1 MKRWKKALSGLLMA
15 ALMVTGIS
23 FPENV
28 FAVSAGMDGLPSVVN
43 SGIGKMVDKSSTIDG
58 TYNFTPVIGAN
69 TKIRFGCSDG
79 SGSWDNKFCLNA
91 EQHAHAC
98 SQWWPLSNINDGGNT
113 RSFIPY
119 ERLKGKMYAEYTN
132 VGNANGL
139 PVTMRIW
146 FLDWQNTDISGYPGY
161 EDVDNVVVSV
171 DNTKG
176 GATPVIDIKGLK
188 WIKVRFSYYDENGN
202 PLKVKGH
209 FTLSDLDY
217 SQGFYIDGKVDG
229 IYVTKEADDRLIY
242 DARTDAIW
250 SAKKGSNADDGTS
263 PDNPEGWVT
272 YTYEGDSQTMV
283 FYNGGTIQ
291 NVDGPGKGLTT
302 VQSYP
307 KDFTFTGGDAIF
319 NGWKGSS
326 RTEATDWHVW
336 NTSEFGYTSEMVM
349 HQTKNVDL
357 VIKKADETTG
367 EALKGAEFTVYK
379 MQGGQWVTYTKAEW
393 KDEYKAY
400 RALNLHAEDSEGG
413 KFKVVETKNPTGYT
427 GTWEH
432 EFTAEK
438 EGVVTLTLDATNARK
453 TGQITI
459 TKTGEN
465 NKKLSGAVFE
475 IKAAKDIKTAGG
487 TTLVAADTVVDTVT
501 TDGNGS
507 AASKQLELGQYIVKE
522 ITAPDGYVLDTTEH
536 AVTLDDSH
544 TSVNVAVQNQK
555 NAIVLQ
561 KVSKN
566 DGTVME
572 GVTFHIWN
580 DDKSYDK
587 TQKTDNNG
595 RITIDGVKDGTWHY
609 QETATKDGYVLDNAV
624 KDFTV
629 SSGKVNGQSNLTITV
644 ENDYTKLDLAKVD
657 SGTGENISGAKLS
670 LLDSNGRLVESWT
683 SGSTP
688 HRIEKLKPGQY
699 TLREDQAPDHYKLAD
714 PITFTLESKAD
725 TQTIT
730 MKDMR
735 YADLTIVKKIKAS
748 DITWAHGNPT
758 FIFTVKGKDI
768 NGKDRTFQNYVE
780 FTENYVNSHTDGQG
794 YVELSVT
801 WNKIP
806 VGEDYT
812 VTEQDVLRYH
822 LVNVTGTENVTI
834 SKLQEPTKGV
844 APDKIFSVH
853 ANLKAKPTGTSI
865 TFENQ
870 KDDWGTT
877 THDTSVKN
885 IIPLKSPAKPDLYP
899 CQCLTRVFH

>member
-28 FAVSAGMDGLPSVVN
+28 FAVSAGMDGLPSVVD
-43 SGIGKMVDKSSTIDG
+43 SGIGKKVDTNSTIDG

-69 TKIRFGCSDG
+69 TKVSFGSTDG
-79 SGSWDNKFCLNA
+79 TKWKWDNQFCVNGEKYA
-91 EQHAHAC
+91 QVC
-98 SQWWPLSNINDGGNT
+98 SKWWPLSDIGDNGNT

-146 FLDWQNTDISGYPGY
+146 FLDWQNTNISGYPGY

-393 KDEYKAY
+393 KDEYKSY

-487 TTLVAADTVVDTVT
+487 TTLVAANTVVDTVT

-587 TQKTDNNG
+587 TQKTDSNG

-629 SSGKVNGQSNLTITV
+629 SDGKVNGQSNLTITV

-699 TLREDQAPDHYKLAD
+699 TLREDQAPDYYKLAD

-822 LVNVTGTENVTI
+822 LVNVTGTENVKI
-834 SKLQEPTKGV
+834 SKLQEPAKGV

-885 IIPLKSPAKPDLYP
+885 IIPLK
-899 CQCLTRVFH
+899 

>member
-28 FAVSAGMDGLPSVVN
+28 FAVSVGMDGLPSVVN
-43 SGIGKMVDKSSTIDG
+43 SGIGKMVDKNSTIDG

-69 TKIRFGCSDG
+69 TKVSFGSTDG
-79 SGSWDNKFCLNA
+79 TKWDNKFCVNGEKYA
-91 EQHAHAC
+91 QVC
-98 SQWWPLSNINDGGNT
+98 SKWWSLSNISDNGGNT
-113 RSFIPY
+113 HSFIPY

-379 MQGGQWVTYTKAEW
+379 MQGGQWVTYTKAVW
-393 KDEYKAY
+393 DDSRDLYK
-400 RALNLHAEDSEGG
+400 ALNLKETDSEGG
-413 KFKVVETKNPTGYT
+413 KFKVVETKNPAGYT

-487 TTLVAADTVVDTVT
+487 TTLVAANTVVDTVT

-522 ITAPDGYVLDTTEH
+522 KTAPDGYVLDTTEH

-587 TQKTDNNG
+587 TQKTDSNG

-629 SSGKVNGQSNLTITV
+629 SDGKVNGQSNLTITV

-822 LVNVTGTENVTI
+822 LVNVTGTENVKI
-834 SKLQEPTKGV
+834 SKLQEPAKGV

-885 IIPLKSPAKPDLYP
+885 IIPLK
-899 CQCLTRVFH
+899 

>member
-15 ALMVTGIS
+15 ALMATGIS

-28 FAVSAGMDGLPSVVN
+28 FAASDGMEGLPSVYN
-43 SGIGKMVDKSSTIDG
+43 SGIGKIVNKDSVIDG
-58 TYNFTPVIGAN
+58 SYNFTPVIGSE
-69 TKIRFGCSDG
+69 TKITFGCSDR
-79 SGSWDNKFCLNA
+79 SGSWDNYFCQNA
-91 EQHAHAC
+91 ERYAKAC
-98 SQWWPLSNINDGGNT
+98 SSWWKLADTSRWSNI
-113 RSFIPY
+113 RSFVPY
-119 ERLKGKMYAEYTN
+119 ENLKGKMYAEYTN

-146 FLDWQNTDISGYPGY
+146 FLDWQNTNISGYPGY

-393 KDEYKAY
+393 KDEYKTY
-400 RALNLHAEDSEGG
+400 QALNLHAEDSEGG
-413 KFKVVETKNPTGYT
+413 KYKVVETKNPTGYT

-487 TTLVAADTVVDTVT
+487 TTLVAANTVVDTVT

-522 ITAPDGYVLDTTEH
+522 KTAPDGYVLDTTEH

-544 TSVNVAVQNQK
+544 TSVNVAIQNQK

-572 GVTFHIWN
+572 GVTFHVWN

-587 TQKTDNNG
+587 TQKTDSNG

-629 SSGKVNGQSNLTITV
+629 SDGKVNGQSNLTITV

-699 TLREDQAPDHYKLAD
+699 TLREDQAPDYYKLAD

-822 LVNVTGTENVTI
+822 LVNVTGTENVKI
-834 SKLQEPTKGV
+834 SKLQEPAKGV

-885 IIPLKSPAKPDLYP
+885 IIPLK
-899 CQCLTRVFH
+899 

>member
-28 FAVSAGMDGLPSVVN
+28 FAVSEGMDGLPSVVD
-43 SGIGKMVDKSSTIDG
+43 SGIGKKVDTNSTIDG

-69 TKIRFGCSDG
+69 TKVSFGSTDG
-79 SGSWDNKFCLNA
+79 TKWDNKFCVNGEKYA
-91 EQHAHAC
+91 QVC
-98 SQWWPLSNINDGGNT
+98 SKWWPLSNISDNGGNT
-113 RSFIPY
+113 HSFIPY

-146 FLDWQNTDISGYPGY
+146 FLDWQNTNISGYPGY

-379 MQGGQWVTYTKAEW
+379 MQGGQWVTYTKAVW
-393 KDEYKAY
+393 DDSRDLYK
-400 RALNLHAEDSEGG
+400 ALNLKETDSEGG
-413 KFKVVETKNPTGYT
+413 KFKVVETKNPAGYT

-487 TTLVAADTVVDTVT
+487 TTLIAADTVVDTVT

-522 ITAPDGYVLDTTEH
+522 KTAPDGYVLDTTEH

-587 TQKTDNNG
+587 TQKTDSNG

-629 SSGKVNGQSNLTITV
+629 SDGKVNGQSNLTITV

-822 LVNVTGTENVTI
+822 LVNVTGTENVKI
-834 SKLQEPTKGV
+834 SKLQEPAKGV

-885 IIPLKSPAKPDLYP
+885 IIPLK
-899 CQCLTRVFH
+899 

>member
-1 MKRWKKALSGLLMA
+1 
-15 ALMVTGIS
+15 
-23 FPENV
+23 
-28 FAVSAGMDGLPSVVN
+28 
-43 SGIGKMVDKSSTIDG
+43 
-58 TYNFTPVIGAN
+58 
-69 TKIRFGCSDG
+69 
-79 SGSWDNKFCLNA
+79 
-91 EQHAHAC
+91 
-98 SQWWPLSNINDGGNT
+98 
-113 RSFIPY
+113 
-119 ERLKGKMYAEYTN
+119 MYAEYTN

-349 HQTKNVDL
+349 GQTRNVDL
-357 VIKKADETTG
+357 VIKKKDATTA

-379 MQGGQWVTYTKAEW
+379 MQGGQWVTYTKATW
-393 KDEYKAY
+393 NDQHKEYM
-400 RALNLHAEDSEGG
+400 ALNLKETDTENRS
-413 KFKVVETKNPTGYT
+413 FKVVETKNPAGYT
-427 GTWEH
+427 GTWEQ

-438 EGVVTLTLDATNARK
+438 EGVVTLTLDVTNARK

-487 TTLVAADTVVDTVT
+487 TTLVAANTVVDTVT

-522 ITAPDGYVLDTTEH
+522 IRPGYYRTC
-536 AVTLDDSH
+536 
-544 TSVNVAVQNQK
+544 
-555 NAIVLQ
+555 
-561 KVSKN
+561 
-566 DGTVME
+566 
-572 GVTFHIWN
+572 
-580 DDKSYDK
+580 SY
-587 TQKTDNNG
+587 
-595 RITIDGVKDGTWHY
+595 
-609 QETATKDGYVLDNAV
+609 
-624 KDFTV
+624 
-629 SSGKVNGQSNLTITV
+629 
-644 ENDYTKLDLAKVD
+644 
-657 SGTGENISGAKLS
+657 
-670 LLDSNGRLVESWT
+670 
-683 SGSTP
+683 
-688 HRIEKLKPGQY
+688 PG
-699 TLREDQAPDHYKLAD
+699 
-714 PITFTLESKAD
+714 
-725 TQTIT
+725 
-730 MKDMR
+730 
-735 YADLTIVKKIKAS
+735 
-748 DITWAHGNPT
+748 
-758 FIFTVKGKDI
+758 
-768 NGKDRTFQNYVE
+768 
-780 FTENYVNSHTDGQG
+780 
-794 YVELSVT
+794 
-801 WNKIP
+801 
-806 VGEDYT
+806 
-812 VTEQDVLRYH
+812 
-822 LVNVTGTENVTI
+822 
-834 SKLQEPTKGV
+834 
-844 APDKIFSVH
+844 
-853 ANLKAKPTGTSI
+853 
-865 TFENQ
+865 
-870 KDDWGTT
+870 
-877 THDTSVKN
+877 
-885 IIPLKSPAKPDLYP
+885 
-899 CQCLTRVFH
+899 

>member
-28 FAVSAGMDGLPSVVN
+28 FAVSEGMDGLPSVVD
-43 SGIGKMVDKSSTIDG
+43 SGIGKKVDTNSTIDG

-69 TKIRFGCSDG
+69 TKVSFGSTDG
-79 SGSWDNKFCLNA
+79 TKWDNKFCVNGEKYA
-91 EQHAHAC
+91 QVC
-98 SQWWPLSNINDGGNT
+98 SKWWPLSNISDNGGNT
-113 RSFIPY
+113 HSFIPY

-146 FLDWQNTDISGYPGY
+146 FLDWQNTNISGYPGY

-379 MQGGQWVTYTKAEW
+379 MQGGQWVTYTKAAW
-393 KDEYKAY
+393 DDSMKNYKA
-400 RALNLHAEDSEGG
+400 LGLHAEDSEGG
-413 KFKVVETKNPTGYT
+413 KFKVVETKNPAGYT

-432 EFTAEK
+432 EFVAK
-438 EGVVTLTLDATNARK
+438 DEGVVTLTLDATNARK

-487 TTLVAADTVVDTVT
+487 TTLVAANTVVDTVT

-522 ITAPDGYVLDTTEH
+522 KTAPDGYVLDTTEH

-587 TQKTDNNG
+587 TQKTDSNG

-629 SSGKVNGQSNLTITV
+629 SDGKVNGQSNLTITV

-699 TLREDQAPDHYKLAD
+699 TLREDQAPDYYKLAD

-885 IIPLKSPAKPDLYP
+885 IIPLK
-899 CQCLTRVFH
+899 

>member
-15 ALMVTGIS
+15 ALMATGIS

-28 FAVSAGMDGLPSVVN
+28 FAASDGMEGLPSVYN
-43 SGIGKMVDKSSTIDG
+43 SGIGKIVNKDSVIDG
-58 TYNFTPVIGAN
+58 SYNFTPVIGSE
-69 TKIRFGCSDG
+69 TKITFGCSDR
-79 SGSWDNKFCLNA
+79 SGSWDNYFCQNA
-91 EQHAHAC
+91 ERYAKAC
-98 SQWWPLSNINDGGNT
+98 SSWWKLADTSRWSNI
-113 RSFIPY
+113 RSFVPY
-119 ERLKGKMYAEYTN
+119 ENLKGKMYAEYTN

-146 FLDWQNTDISGYPGY
+146 FLDWQNTNISGYPGY

-283 FYNGGTIQ
+283 FYNGRTIQ

-326 RTEATDWHVW
+326 RTAATDWHVW

-487 TTLVAADTVVDTVT
+487 TTLVAANTVVDTVT

-522 ITAPDGYVLDTTEH
+522 KTAPDGYVLDTTEH

-544 TSVNVAVQNQK
+544 TSVNVAIQNQK

-572 GVTFHIWN
+572 GVTYHIWN

-587 TQKTDNNG
+587 TQKTDSNG

-629 SSGKVNGQSNLTITV
+629 SDGKVNGQSNLTITV

-699 TLREDQAPDHYKLAD
+699 TLREDQAPDYYKLAD

-735 YADLTIVKKIKAS
+735 YADLTVVKKIKAS

-822 LVNVTGTENVTI
+822 LVNVTGTENVKI
-834 SKLQEPTKGV
+834 SKLQEPAKGV

-885 IIPLKSPAKPDLYP
+885 IIPLK
-899 CQCLTRVFH
+899 

>member
-15 ALMVTGIS
+15 ALMATGIS

-28 FAVSAGMDGLPSVVN
+28 FAASDGMEGLPSVYN
-43 SGIGKMVDKSSTIDG
+43 SGIGKIVNKDSVIDG
-58 TYNFTPVIGAN
+58 SYNFTPVIGSE
-69 TKIRFGCSDG
+69 TKITFGCSDR
-79 SGSWDNKFCLNA
+79 SGSWDNYFCQNA
-91 EQHAHAC
+91 ERYAKAC
-98 SQWWPLSNINDGGNT
+98 SSWWKLADTSRWSNIC
-113 RSFIPY
+113 SFVPY
-119 ERLKGKMYAEYTN
+119 ENLKGKMYAEYTN

-146 FLDWQNTDISGYPGY
+146 FLDWQNTNISGYPGY

-283 FYNGGTIQ
+283 FYNGRTIQ

-487 TTLVAADTVVDTVT
+487 TTLVAANTVVDTVT

-522 ITAPDGYVLDTTEH
+522 KTAPDGYVLDTTEH

-587 TQKTDNNG
+587 TQKTDSNG

-629 SSGKVNGQSNLTITV
+629 SDGKVNGQSNLTITV

-822 LVNVTGTENVTI
+822 LVNVTGTENVKI
-834 SKLQEPTKGV
+834 SKLQEPAKGV

-885 IIPLKSPAKPDLYP
+885 IIPLK
-899 CQCLTRVFH
+899 

>member
-15 ALMVTGIS
+15 ALMATGIS

-28 FAVSAGMDGLPSVVN
+28 FAASDGMEGLPSVYN
-43 SGIGKMVDKSSTIDG
+43 SGIGKIVNKDSVIDG
-58 TYNFTPVIGAN
+58 SYNFTPVIGSE
-69 TKIRFGCSDG
+69 TKITFGCSDR
-79 SGSWDNKFCLNA
+79 SGSWDNYFCQNA
-91 EQHAHAC
+91 ERYAKAC
-98 SQWWPLSNINDGGNT
+98 SSWWKLADTSRWSNI
-113 RSFIPY
+113 RSFVPY
-119 ERLKGKMYAEYTN
+119 ENLKGKMYAEYTN

-146 FLDWQNTDISGYPGY
+146 FLDWQNTNISGYPGY

-379 MQGGQWVTYTKAEW
+379 MQGGQWVTYTKAVW
-393 KDEYKAY
+393 DDSCDLYK
-400 RALNLHAEDSEGG
+400 ALNLKETDSEGG
-413 KFKVVETKNPTGYT
+413 KFKVVETKNPAGYT

-487 TTLVAADTVVDTVT
+487 TTLVAANTVVDTVT

-522 ITAPDGYVLDTTEH
+522 KTAPDGYVLDTTEH

-587 TQKTDNNG
+587 TQKTDSNG

-629 SSGKVNGQSNLTITV
+629 SDGKVNGQSNLTITV

-822 LVNVTGTENVTI
+822 LVNVTGTENVKI
-834 SKLQEPTKGV
+834 SKLQEPAKGV

-885 IIPLKSPAKPDLYP
+885 IIPLK
-899 CQCLTRVFH
+899 

>member
-28 FAVSAGMDGLPSVVN
+28 FAVSEGMDGLPSVVD
-43 SGIGKMVDKSSTIDG
+43 SGIGKKVDTNSTIDG

-69 TKIRFGCSDG
+69 TKVSFGSTDG
-79 SGSWDNKFCLNA
+79 TKWDNKFCVNGEKYA
-91 EQHAHAC
+91 QVC
-98 SQWWPLSNINDGGNT
+98 SKWWPLSNISDNGGNT
-113 RSFIPY
+113 HSFIPY

-146 FLDWQNTDISGYPGY
+146 FLDWQNTNISGYPGY

-188 WIKVRFSYYDENGN
+188 WIKVRFSYYDKNGN

-379 MQGGQWVTYTKAEW
+379 MQGGQWVTYTKAVW
-393 KDEYKAY
+393 DDSRDLYK
-400 RALNLHAEDSEGG
+400 ALNLKETDSEGG
-413 KFKVVETKNPTGYT
+413 KFKVVETKNPAGYT

-487 TTLVAADTVVDTVT
+487 TTLVAANTVVDTVT

-522 ITAPDGYVLDTTEH
+522 KTAPDGYVLDTTEH

-587 TQKTDNNG
+587 TQKTDSNG

-629 SSGKVNGQSNLTITV
+629 SDGKVNGQSNLTITV

-822 LVNVTGTENVTI
+822 LVNVTGTENVKI
-834 SKLQEPTKGV
+834 SKLQEPAKGV

-885 IIPLKSPAKPDLYP
+885 IIPLK
-899 CQCLTRVFH
+899 

>member
-15 ALMVTGIS
+15 ALMATGIS

-28 FAVSAGMDGLPSVVN
+28 FAASDGMEGLPSVYN
-43 SGIGKMVDKSSTIDG
+43 SGIGKIVNKDSVIDG
-58 TYNFTPVIGAN
+58 SYNFTPVIGSE
-69 TKIRFGCSDG
+69 TKITFGCSDR
-79 SGSWDNKFCLNA
+79 SGSWDNYFCQNA
-91 EQHAHAC
+91 ERYAKAC
-98 SQWWPLSNINDGGNT
+98 SSWWKLADTSRWSNI
-113 RSFIPY
+113 RSFVPY
-119 ERLKGKMYAEYTN
+119 ENLKGKMYAEYTN

-146 FLDWQNTDISGYPGY
+146 FLDWQNTNISGYPGY

-229 IYVTKEADDRLIY
+229 IYITKEADDRLIY

-487 TTLVAADTVVDTVT
+487 TTLVAANTVVDTVT

-522 ITAPDGYVLDTTEH
+522 KTAPDGYVLDTTEH

-587 TQKTDNNG
+587 TQKTDSNG

-629 SSGKVNGQSNLTITV
+629 SDGKVNGQSNLTITV

-699 TLREDQAPDHYKLAD
+699 TLREDQAPDYYKLAD

-822 LVNVTGTENVTI
+822 LVNVTGTENVKI
-834 SKLQEPTKGV
+834 SKLQEPAKGV

-885 IIPLKSPAKPDLYP
+885 IIPLK
-899 CQCLTRVFH
+899 

>member
-15 ALMVTGIS
+15 ALMATGIS

-28 FAVSAGMDGLPSVVN
+28 FAASDGMEGLPSVYN
-43 SGIGKMVDKSSTIDG
+43 SGIGKIVNKDSVIDG
-58 TYNFTPVIGAN
+58 SYNFTPVIGSE
-69 TKIRFGCSDG
+69 TKITFGCSDR
-79 SGSWDNKFCLNA
+79 SGSWDNYFCQNA
-91 EQHAHAC
+91 ERYAKAC
-98 SQWWPLSNINDGGNT
+98 SSWWKLADTSRWSNI
-113 RSFIPY
+113 RSFVPY
-119 ERLKGKMYAEYTN
+119 ENLKGKMYAEYTN

-487 TTLVAADTVVDTVT
+487 TTLVAANTVVDTVT

-555 NAIVLQ
+555 NALVLQ

-572 GVTFHIWN
+572 GVTFHVWN

-587 TQKTDNNG
+587 TQKTDSNG

-629 SSGKVNGQSNLTITV
+629 SDGKVNGQSNLTITV

-822 LVNVTGTENVTI
+822 LVNVTGTENVKI
-834 SKLQEPTKGV
+834 SKLQEPAKGV

-885 IIPLKSPAKPDLYP
+885 IIPLK
-899 CQCLTRVFH
+899 

>member
-15 ALMVTGIS
+15 ALMATGIS

-28 FAVSAGMDGLPSVVN
+28 FAASDGMEGLPSVYN
-43 SGIGKMVDKSSTIDG
+43 SGIGKIVNKDSVIDG
-58 TYNFTPVIGAN
+58 SYNFTPVIGSE
-69 TKIRFGCSDG
+69 TKITFGCSDR
-79 SGSWDNKFCLNA
+79 SGSWDNYFCQNA
-91 EQHAHAC
+91 ERYAKAC
-98 SQWWPLSNINDGGNT
+98 SSWWKLADTSRWSNI
-113 RSFIPY
+113 RSFVPY
-119 ERLKGKMYAEYTN
+119 ENLKGKMYAEYTN

-146 FLDWQNTDISGYPGY
+146 FLDWQNTNISGYPGY

-283 FYNGGTIQ
+283 FYNGRTIQ

-379 MQGGQWVTYTKAEW
+379 MQGGQWVTYTKAVW
-393 KDEYKAY
+393 DDSRDLYK
-400 RALNLHAEDSEGG
+400 ALNLKETDSEGG
-413 KFKVVETKNPTGYT
+413 KFKVVETKNPAGYT

-487 TTLVAADTVVDTVT
+487 TTLVAANTVVDTVT

-522 ITAPDGYVLDTTEH
+522 KTAPDGYVLDTTEH

-544 TSVNVAVQNQK
+544 TSVNVAIQNQK

-587 TQKTDNNG
+587 TQKTDSNG

-629 SSGKVNGQSNLTITV
+629 SDGKVNGQSNLTITV

-699 TLREDQAPDHYKLAD
+699 TLREDQAPDYYKLAD

-885 IIPLKSPAKPDLYP
+885 IIPLK
-899 CQCLTRVFH
+899 

>member
-28 FAVSAGMDGLPSVVN
+28 FAVSVGMDGLPSVVN
-43 SGIGKMVDKSSTIDG
+43 SGIGKMVDKNSTIDG

-79 SGSWDNKFCLNA
+79 SGSWDNKFCLKA
-91 EQHAHAC
+91 EQYAHAC
-98 SQWWPLSNINDGGNT
+98 SQWWSLSNINDDGNT

-146 FLDWQNTDISGYPGY
+146 FLDWQNTNISGYPGY

-379 MQGGQWVTYTKAEW
+379 MQGGQWVTYTKAVW
-393 KDEYKAY
+393 DDSRDLYK
-400 RALNLHAEDSEGG
+400 ALNLKETDSEGG
-413 KFKVVETKNPTGYT
+413 KFKVVETKNPAGYT

-487 TTLVAADTVVDTVT
+487 TTLVAANTVVDTVT

-522 ITAPDGYVLDTTEH
+522 KTAPDGYVLDTTEH

-587 TQKTDNNG
+587 TQKTDSNG

-629 SSGKVNGQSNLTITV
+629 SDGKVNGQSNLTITV

-822 LVNVTGTENVTI
+822 LVNVTGTENVKI
-834 SKLQEPTKGV
+834 SKLQEPAKGV

-885 IIPLKSPAKPDLYP
+885 IIPLK
-899 CQCLTRVFH
+899 

>member
-15 ALMVTGIS
+15 ALMATGIS

-28 FAVSAGMDGLPSVVN
+28 FAASDGMEGLPSVYN
-43 SGIGKMVDKSSTIDG
+43 SGIGKIVNKDSVIDG
-58 TYNFTPVIGAN
+58 SYNFTPVIGSE
-69 TKIRFGCSDG
+69 TKITFGCSDR
-79 SGSWDNKFCLNA
+79 SGSWDNYFCQNA
-91 EQHAHAC
+91 ERYAKAC
-98 SQWWPLSNINDGGNT
+98 SSWWKLADTSRWSNI
-113 RSFIPY
+113 RSFVPY
-119 ERLKGKMYAEYTN
+119 ENLKGKMYAEYTN

-146 FLDWQNTDISGYPGY
+146 FLDWQNTNISGYPGY

-283 FYNGGTIQ
+283 FYNGRTIQ

-487 TTLVAADTVVDTVT
+487 TTLVAANTVVDTVT

-522 ITAPDGYVLDTTEH
+522 KTAPDGYVLDTTEH

-587 TQKTDNNG
+587 TQKTDSNG

-629 SSGKVNGQSNLTITV
+629 SDGKVNGQSNLTITV

-688 HRIEKLKPGQY
+688 HRIEKLKPGRY
-699 TLREDQAPDHYKLAD
+699 TLREDQAPDYYKLAD

-834 SKLQEPTKGV
+834 SKLQEPAKGV

-885 IIPLKSPAKPDLYP
+885 IIPLK
-899 CQCLTRVFH
+899 

>member
-79 SGSWDNKFCLNA
+79 SGSWDNKFCFNGEKYA
-91 EQHAHAC
+91 QVC
-98 SQWWPLSNINDGGNT
+98 SKWWPLSDIGDNGNT

-487 TTLVAADTVVDTVT
+487 TTLVAANTVVDTVT

-522 ITAPDGYVLDTTEH
+522 KTAPDGYVLDTTEH
-536 AVTLDDSH
+536 AVTLDNSH

-587 TQKTDNNG
+587 TQKTDSNG

-629 SSGKVNGQSNLTITV
+629 SDGKVNGQSNLTITV

-885 IIPLKSPAKPDLYP
+885 IIPLK
-899 CQCLTRVFH
+899 

>member
-28 FAVSAGMDGLPSVVN
+28 FAVSAGMDGLPSVVD
-43 SGIGKMVDKSSTIDG
+43 SGIGKKVDTNSTIDG

-69 TKIRFGCSDG
+69 TKVSFGSTDG
-79 SGSWDNKFCLNA
+79 TKWDNQDNQFCVNGEKYA
-91 EQHAHAC
+91 QVC
-98 SQWWPLSNINDGGNT
+98 SKWWPLSDIGDNGNT

-146 FLDWQNTDISGYPGY
+146 FLDWQNTNISGYPGY

-487 TTLVAADTVVDTVT
+487 TTLVAANTVVDTVT

-522 ITAPDGYVLDTTEH
+522 KTAPDGYVLDTTEH

-587 TQKTDNNG
+587 TQKTDSNG

-629 SSGKVNGQSNLTITV
+629 SDGKVNGQSNLTITV

-699 TLREDQAPDHYKLAD
+699 TLREDQAPDYYKLAD

-822 LVNVTGTENVTI
+822 LVNVTGTENVKI
-834 SKLQEPTKGV
+834 SKLQEPAKGV

-885 IIPLKSPAKPDLYP
+885 IIPLK
-899 CQCLTRVFH
+899 

>member
-28 FAVSAGMDGLPSVVN
+28 FAVSEGMDGLPSVVD
-43 SGIGKMVDKSSTIDG
+43 SGIGKKVDTNSTIDG

-69 TKIRFGCSDG
+69 TKVSFGSTDG
-79 SGSWDNKFCLNA
+79 TKWDNKFCVNGEKYA
-91 EQHAHAC
+91 QVC
-98 SQWWPLSNINDGGNT
+98 SKWWPLSNISDNGGNT
-113 RSFIPY
+113 HSFIPY

-139 PVTMRIW
+139 LVTMRIW
-146 FLDWQNTDISGYPGY
+146 FLDWQNTNISGYPGY

-379 MQGGQWVTYTKAEW
+379 MQGGQWVTYTKAAW
-393 KDEYKAY
+393 DDSMKNYKA
-400 RALNLHAEDSEGG
+400 LGLPAEDSEGG
-413 KFKVVETKNPTGYT
+413 KFKVVETKNPAGYT

-432 EFTAEK
+432 EFVAK
-438 EGVVTLTLDATNARK
+438 DEGVVTLTLDATNARK

-487 TTLVAADTVVDTVT
+487 TTLVAANTVVDTVT

-522 ITAPDGYVLDTTEH
+522 KTAPDGYVLDTTEH

-587 TQKTDNNG
+587 TQKTDSNG

-629 SSGKVNGQSNLTITV
+629 SDGKVNGQSNLTITV

-699 TLREDQAPDHYKLAD
+699 TLREDQAPDYYKLAD

-822 LVNVTGTENVTI
+822 LVNVTGTENVKI
-834 SKLQEPTKGV
+834 SKLQEPAKGV

-885 IIPLKSPAKPDLYP
+885 IIPLK
-899 CQCLTRVFH
+899 

>member
-1 MKRWKKALSGLLMA
+1 M
-15 ALMVTGIS
+15 
-23 FPENV
+23 
-28 FAVSAGMDGLPSVVN
+28 
-43 SGIGKMVDKSSTIDG
+43 
-58 TYNFTPVIGAN
+58 
-69 TKIRFGCSDG
+69 
-79 SGSWDNKFCLNA
+79 
-91 EQHAHAC
+91 
-98 SQWWPLSNINDGGNT
+98 
-113 RSFIPY
+113 
-119 ERLKGKMYAEYTN
+119 
-132 VGNANGL
+132 
-139 PVTMRIW
+139 
-146 FLDWQNTDISGYPGY
+146 DWQNTNISGYPGY

-413 KFKVVETKNPTGYT
+413 KFKVVETKNPAGYT

-487 TTLVAADTVVDTVT
+487 TTLVAANTVVDTVT

-522 ITAPDGYVLDTTEH
+522 KTAPDGYVLDTTEH

-587 TQKTDNNG
+587 TQKTDSNG

-629 SSGKVNGQSNLTITV
+629 SDGKVNGQSNLTITV

-822 LVNVTGTENVTI
+822 LVNVTGTENVKI
-834 SKLQEPTKGV
+834 SKLQEPAKGV

-885 IIPLKSPAKPDLYP
+885 IIPLK
-899 CQCLTRVFH
+899 

>member
-15 ALMVTGIS
+15 ALMATGIS

-28 FAVSAGMDGLPSVVN
+28 FAASDGMEGLPSVYN
-43 SGIGKMVDKSSTIDG
+43 SGIGKIVNKDSVIDG
-58 TYNFTPVIGAN
+58 SYNFTPVIGSE
-69 TKIRFGCSDG
+69 TKITFGCSDR
-79 SGSWDNKFCLNA
+79 SGSWDNYFCQNA
-91 EQHAHAC
+91 ERYAKAC
-98 SQWWPLSNINDGGNT
+98 SSWWKLADTSRWSNI
-113 RSFIPY
+113 RSFVPY
-119 ERLKGKMYAEYTN
+119 ENLKGKMYAEYTN

-146 FLDWQNTDISGYPGY
+146 FLDWQNTNISGYPGY

-487 TTLVAADTVVDTVT
+487 TTLVAANTVVDTVT

-522 ITAPDGYVLDTTEH
+522 KTAPDGYVLDTTEH

-587 TQKTDNNG
+587 TQKTDSNG

-629 SSGKVNGQSNLTITV
+629 SDGKVNGQSNLTITV

-699 TLREDQAPDHYKLAD
+699 TLREDQAPDYYKLAD

-822 LVNVTGTENVTI
+822 LVNVTGTENVKI
-834 SKLQEPTKGV
+834 SKLQEPAKGV

-885 IIPLKSPAKPDLYP
+885 IIPLK
-899 CQCLTRVFH
+899 

>member
-28 FAVSAGMDGLPSVVN
+28 FAVSAGMDGLPSVVD
-43 SGIGKMVDKSSTIDG
+43 SGIGKKVDTNSTIDG

-69 TKIRFGCSDG
+69 TKVSFGSTDDTK
-79 SGSWDNKFCLNA
+79 WDNKFCVNGEKYA
-91 EQHAHAC
+91 QVC
-98 SQWWPLSNINDGGNT
+98 SKWWPLSDIGDNGNT

-146 FLDWQNTDISGYPGY
+146 FLDWQNTNISGYPGY

-393 KDEYKAY
+393 KDKYKAY
-400 RALNLHAEDSEGG
+400 RALNLHEEDSEGG

-487 TTLVAADTVVDTVT
+487 TTLVAANTVVDTVT

-522 ITAPDGYVLDTTEH
+522 KTAPDGYVLDTTEH

-587 TQKTDNNG
+587 TQKTDSNG

-629 SSGKVNGQSNLTITV
+629 SDGKVNGQSNLTITV

-699 TLREDQAPDHYKLAD
+699 TLREDQAPDYYKLAD

-822 LVNVTGTENVTI
+822 LVNVTGTENVKI
-834 SKLQEPTKGV
+834 SKLQEPAKGV

-885 IIPLKSPAKPDLYP
+885 IIPLK
-899 CQCLTRVFH
+899 

>member
-15 ALMVTGIS
+15 ALMATGIS

-28 FAVSAGMDGLPSVVN
+28 FAASDGMEGLPSVYN
-43 SGIGKMVDKSSTIDG
+43 SGIGKIVNKDSVIDG
-58 TYNFTPVIGAN
+58 SYNFTPVIGSE
-69 TKIRFGCSDG
+69 TKITFGCSDR
-79 SGSWDNKFCLNA
+79 SGSWDNYFCQNA
-91 EQHAHAC
+91 ERYAKAC
-98 SQWWPLSNINDGGNT
+98 SSWWKLADTSRWSNI
-113 RSFIPY
+113 RSFVPY
-119 ERLKGKMYAEYTN
+119 ENLKGKMYAEYTN

-146 FLDWQNTDISGYPGY
+146 FLDWQNTNISGYPGY

-283 FYNGGTIQ
+283 FYNGRTIQ

-326 RTEATDWHVW
+326 RTKATDWHVW

-475 IKAAKDIKTAGG
+475 IKAAKDIKTTGG
-487 TTLVAADTVVDTVT
+487 TTLIAADTVVDTVT

-522 ITAPDGYVLDTTEH
+522 KTAPDGYVLDTTEH

-587 TQKTDNNG
+587 TQKTDSNG

-629 SSGKVNGQSNLTITV
+629 SDGKVNGQSNLTITV

-699 TLREDQAPDHYKLAD
+699 TLREDQAPDYYKLAD

-822 LVNVTGTENVTI
+822 LVNVTGTENVKI
-834 SKLQEPTKGV
+834 SKLQEPAKGV

-885 IIPLKSPAKPDLYP
+885 IIPLK
-899 CQCLTRVFH
+899 

>member
-15 ALMVTGIS
+15 ALMATGIS

-28 FAVSAGMDGLPSVVN
+28 FAASDGMEGLPSVYN
-43 SGIGKMVDKSSTIDG
+43 SGIGKIVNKDSVIDG
-58 TYNFTPVIGAN
+58 SYNFTPVIGSE
-69 TKIRFGCSDG
+69 TKITFGCSDR
-79 SGSWDNKFCLNA
+79 SGSWDNYFCQNA
-91 EQHAHAC
+91 ERYAKAC
-98 SQWWPLSNINDGGNT
+98 SSWWKLADTSRWSNI
-113 RSFIPY
+113 RSFVPY
-119 ERLKGKMYAEYTN
+119 ENLKGKMYAEYTN

-146 FLDWQNTDISGYPGY
+146 FLDWQNTNISGYPGY

-487 TTLVAADTVVDTVT
+487 TTLVAANTVVDTVT

-522 ITAPDGYVLDTTEH
+522 KTAPDGYVLDTTEH

-587 TQKTDNNG
+587 TQKTDSNG

-629 SSGKVNGQSNLTITV
+629 SDGKVNGQSNLTITV

-699 TLREDQAPDHYKLAD
+699 TLREDQAPDYYKLAD

-735 YADLTIVKKIKAS
+735 YADLTVVKKIKAS

-780 FTENYVNSHTDGQG
+780 FTENYINSHTDGQG

-822 LVNVTGTENVTI
+822 LVNVTGTENVKI
-834 SKLQEPTKGV
+834 SKLQEPAKGV

-885 IIPLKSPAKPDLYP
+885 IIPLK
-899 CQCLTRVFH
+899 

>member
-15 ALMVTGIS
+15 ALMATGIS

-28 FAVSAGMDGLPSVVN
+28 FAASDGMEGLPSVYN
-43 SGIGKMVDKSSTIDG
+43 SGIGKIVNKDSVIDG
-58 TYNFTPVIGAN
+58 SYNFTPVIGSE
-69 TKIRFGCSDG
+69 TKITFGCSDR
-79 SGSWDNKFCLNA
+79 SGSWDNYFCQNA
-91 EQHAHAC
+91 ERYAKAC
-98 SQWWPLSNINDGGNT
+98 SSWWKLADTSRWSNI
-113 RSFIPY
+113 RSFVPY
-119 ERLKGKMYAEYTN
+119 ENLKGKMYAEYTN

-283 FYNGGTIQ
+283 FYNGRTIQ

-487 TTLVAADTVVDTVT
+487 TTLVAANTVVDTVT

-522 ITAPDGYVLDTTEH
+522 KTAPDGYVLDTTEH

-587 TQKTDNNG
+587 TQKTDSNG

-629 SSGKVNGQSNLTITV
+629 SDGKVNGQSNLTITV

-688 HRIEKLKPGQY
+688 HRIEKLKPGRY
-699 TLREDQAPDHYKLAD
+699 TLREDQAPDYYKLAD

-885 IIPLKSPAKPDLYP
+885 IIPLK
-899 CQCLTRVFH
+899 

>member
-28 FAVSAGMDGLPSVVN
+28 FAVSEGMDGLPSVVD
-43 SGIGKMVDKSSTIDG
+43 SGIGKKVDTNSTIDG

-69 TKIRFGCSDG
+69 TKVSFGSTDDTK
-79 SGSWDNKFCLNA
+79 WDNKFCVNGEKYA
-91 EQHAHAC
+91 QVC
-98 SQWWPLSNINDGGNT
+98 SKWWPLSNISDNGGNT
-113 RSFIPY
+113 HSFIPY

-146 FLDWQNTDISGYPGY
+146 FLDWQNTNISGYPGY

-379 MQGGQWVTYTKAEW
+379 MQGGQWVTYTKAAWEDSM
-393 KDEYKAY
+393 KNYKA
-400 RALNLHAEDSEGG
+400 LGLHAEDSEGG
-413 KFKVVETKNPTGYT
+413 KFKVVETKNPAGYT

-432 EFTAEK
+432 EFVAK
-438 EGVVTLTLDATNARK
+438 DEGVVTLTLDATNARK

-487 TTLVAADTVVDTVT
+487 TTLVAANTVVDTVT

-522 ITAPDGYVLDTTEH
+522 KTAPDGYVLDTTEH

-587 TQKTDNNG
+587 TQKTDSNG

-629 SSGKVNGQSNLTITV
+629 SDGKVNGQSNLTITV

-699 TLREDQAPDHYKLAD
+699 TLREDQAPDYYKLAD

-822 LVNVTGTENVTI
+822 LVNVTGTENVKI
-834 SKLQEPTKGV
+834 SKLQEPAKGV

-885 IIPLKSPAKPDLYP
+885 IIPLK
-899 CQCLTRVFH
+899 

>member
-28 FAVSAGMDGLPSVVN
+28 FAVSTGMDGLPSVVN
-43 SGIGKMVDKSSTIDG
+43 SGIGKIVNKDSVIDG
-58 TYNFTPVIGAN
+58 SYNFTPVIGSE
-69 TKIRFGCSDG
+69 TKITFGCSDR
-79 SGSWDNKFCLNA
+79 SGSWDNYFCQNA
-91 EQHAHAC
+91 ERYAKAC
-98 SQWWPLSNINDGGNT
+98 SSWWKLADTSRWSNI
-113 RSFIPY
+113 RSFVPY
-119 ERLKGKMYAEYTN
+119 ENLKGKMYAEYTN

-349 HQTKNVDL
+349 GQTRNVDL
-357 VIKKADETTG
+357 VIKKKDATTA

-379 MQGGQWVTYTKAEW
+379 MQGGQWVTYTKATW
-393 KDEYKAY
+393 NDQHKKYM
-400 RALNLHAEDSEGG
+400 ALNLKETDTENRS
-413 KFKVVETKNPTGYT
+413 FKVVETKNPAGYT
-427 GTWEH
+427 GTWEQ

-438 EGVVTLTLDATNARK
+438 EGVVTLTLDVTNARK

-487 TTLVAADTVVDTVT
+487 TTLVAANTVVDTVT

-555 NAIVLQ
+555 NALVLQ

-587 TQKTDNNG
+587 TQKTDSNG

-629 SSGKVNGQSNLTITV
+629 SDGKVNGQSNLTITV

-822 LVNVTGTENVTI
+822 LVNVTGTENVKI
-834 SKLQEPTKGV
+834 SKLQEPAKGV

-885 IIPLKSPAKPDLYP
+885 IIPLK
-899 CQCLTRVFH
+899 

>member
-15 ALMVTGIS
+15 ALMATGIS

-28 FAVSAGMDGLPSVVN
+28 FAASDGMEGLPSVYN
-43 SGIGKMVDKSSTIDG
+43 SGIGKIVNKDSVIDG
-58 TYNFTPVIGAN
+58 SYNFTPVIGSE
-69 TKIRFGCSDG
+69 TKITFGCSDR
-79 SGSWDNKFCLNA
+79 SGSWDNYFCQNA
-91 EQHAHAC
+91 ERYAKAC
-98 SQWWPLSNINDGGNT
+98 SSWWKLADTSRWSNI
-113 RSFIPY
+113 RSFVPY
-119 ERLKGKMYAEYTN
+119 ENLKGKMYAEYTN

-146 FLDWQNTDISGYPGY
+146 FLDWQNTNISGYPGY

-283 FYNGGTIQ
+283 FYNGRTIQ

-487 TTLVAADTVVDTVT
+487 TTLVAANTVVDTVT

-522 ITAPDGYVLDTTEH
+522 KTAPDGYVLDTTEH

-587 TQKTDNNG
+587 TQKTDSNG

-629 SSGKVNGQSNLTITV
+629 SDGKVNGQSNLTITV

-699 TLREDQAPDHYKLAD
+699 TLREDQAPDYYKLAD

-725 TQTIT
+725 TQTII

-822 LVNVTGTENVTI
+822 LVNVTGTENVKI
-834 SKLQEPTKGV
+834 SKLQEPAKGV

-885 IIPLKSPAKPDLYP
+885 IIPLK
-899 CQCLTRVFH
+899 

>member
-15 ALMVTGIS
+15 ALMATGIS

-28 FAVSAGMDGLPSVVN
+28 FAASDGMEGLPSVYN
-43 SGIGKMVDKSSTIDG
+43 SGIGKIVNKDSVIDG
-58 TYNFTPVIGAN
+58 SYNFTPVIGSE
-69 TKIRFGCSDG
+69 TKITFGCSDR
-79 SGSWDNKFCLNA
+79 SGSWDNYFCQNA
-91 EQHAHAC
+91 ERYAKAC
-98 SQWWPLSNINDGGNT
+98 SSWWKLADTSRWSNI
-113 RSFIPY
+113 RSFVPY
-119 ERLKGKMYAEYTN
+119 ENLKGKMYAEYTN

-139 PVTMRIW
+139 PVTMRIC
-146 FLDWQNTDISGYPGY
+146 FLDWQNTNISGYPGY

-487 TTLVAADTVVDTVT
+487 TTLVAANTVVDTVT

-522 ITAPDGYVLDTTEH
+522 KTAPDGYVLDTTEH

-587 TQKTDNNG
+587 TQKTDSNG

-629 SSGKVNGQSNLTITV
+629 SDGKVNGQSNLTITV

-699 TLREDQAPDHYKLAD
+699 TLREDQAPDYYKLAD

-822 LVNVTGTENVTI
+822 LVNVTGTENVKI
-834 SKLQEPTKGV
+834 SKLQEPAKGV

-885 IIPLKSPAKPDLYP
+885 IIPLK
-899 CQCLTRVFH
+899 

>member
-28 FAVSAGMDGLPSVVN
+28 FAVSESMDGLPSVVD
-43 SGIGKMVDKSSTIDG
+43 SGIGKIVNKDSVIDG
-58 TYNFTPVIGAN
+58 SYNFTPVIGSE
-69 TKIRFGCSDG
+69 TKITFGCSDR
-79 SGSWDNKFCLNA
+79 SGSWDNYFCQNA
-91 EQHAHAC
+91 ERYAKAC
-98 SQWWPLSNINDGGNT
+98 SSWWKLADTSRWSNI
-113 RSFIPY
+113 RSFVPY
-119 ERLKGKMYAEYTN
+119 ENLKGKMYAEYTN

-146 FLDWQNTDISGYPGY
+146 FLDWQNTNISGYPGY

-487 TTLVAADTVVDTVT
+487 TTLVAANTVVDTVT

-522 ITAPDGYVLDTTEH
+522 KTAPDGYVLDTTEH
-536 AVTLDDSH
+536 AVTLDNSH

-587 TQKTDNNG
+587 TQKTDSNG

-629 SSGKVNGQSNLTITV
+629 SDGKVNGQSNLTITV

-699 TLREDQAPDHYKLAD
+699 TLREDQAPDYYKLAD

-822 LVNVTGTENVTI
+822 LVNVTGTENVKI
-834 SKLQEPTKGV
+834 SKLQEPAKGV

-885 IIPLKSPAKPDLYP
+885 IIPLK
-899 CQCLTRVFH
+899 

>member
-28 FAVSAGMDGLPSVVN
+28 FAVSTGMDGLPSVVN
-43 SGIGKMVDKSSTIDG
+43 SGIGKIVNKDSVIDG
-58 TYNFTPVIGAN
+58 SYNFTPVIGSE
-69 TKIRFGCSDG
+69 TKITFGCSDR
-79 SGSWDNKFCLNA
+79 SGSWDNYFCQNA
-91 EQHAHAC
+91 ERYAKAC
-98 SQWWPLSNINDGGNT
+98 SSWWKLADTSRWSNI
-113 RSFIPY
+113 RSFVPY
-119 ERLKGKMYAEYTN
+119 ENLKGKMYAEYTN

-379 MQGGQWVTYTKAEW
+379 MQGGQWVTYTKAVW
-393 KDEYKAY
+393 DDSRDLYK
-400 RALNLHAEDSEGG
+400 ALNLKETDSEGG
-413 KFKVVETKNPTGYT
+413 KFKVVETKNPAGYT

-487 TTLVAADTVVDTVT
+487 TTLVAANTVVDTVT

-555 NAIVLQ
+555 NALVLQ

-587 TQKTDNNG
+587 TQKTDSNG

-629 SSGKVNGQSNLTITV
+629 SDGKVNGQSNLTITV

-822 LVNVTGTENVTI
+822 LVNVTGTENVKI
-834 SKLQEPTKGV
+834 SKLQEPAKGV

-885 IIPLKSPAKPDLYP
+885 IIPLK
-899 CQCLTRVFH
+899 

>member
-15 ALMVTGIS
+15 ALMATGIS

-28 FAVSAGMDGLPSVVN
+28 FAASDGMEGLPSVYN
-43 SGIGKMVDKSSTIDG
+43 SGIGKIVNKDSVIDG
-58 TYNFTPVIGAN
+58 SYNFTPVIGSE
-69 TKIRFGCSDG
+69 TKITFGCSDR
-79 SGSWDNKFCLNA
+79 SGSWDNYFCQNA
-91 EQHAHAC
+91 EGYAKAC
-98 SQWWPLSNINDGGNT
+98 SSWWKLADTSRWSNI
-113 RSFIPY
+113 RSFVPY
-119 ERLKGKMYAEYTN
+119 ENLKGKMYAEYTN

-146 FLDWQNTDISGYPGY
+146 FLDWQNTNISGYPGY

-283 FYNGGTIQ
+283 FYNGRTIQ

-349 HQTKNVDL
+349 HQTKNVNL

-487 TTLVAADTVVDTVT
+487 TTLVAANTVVDTVT

-522 ITAPDGYVLDTTEH
+522 KTAPDGYVLDTTEH

-587 TQKTDNNG
+587 TQKTDSNG

-629 SSGKVNGQSNLTITV
+629 SDGKVNGQSNLTITV

-822 LVNVTGTENVTI
+822 LVNVTGTENVKI
-834 SKLQEPTKGV
+834 SKLQEPAKGV

-885 IIPLKSPAKPDLYP
+885 IIPLK
-899 CQCLTRVFH
+899 

>member
-28 FAVSAGMDGLPSVVN
+28 FAVSEGMDGLPSVVD
-43 SGIGKMVDKSSTIDG
+43 SGIGKKVDTNSTIDG

-69 TKIRFGCSDG
+69 TKVSFGSTDG
-79 SGSWDNKFCLNA
+79 TKWDNKFCVNGEKYA
-91 EQHAHAC
+91 QVC
-98 SQWWPLSNINDGGNT
+98 SKWWPLSNISDNGGNT
-113 RSFIPY
+113 HSFIPY

-146 FLDWQNTDISGYPGY
+146 FLDWQNTNISGYPGY

-229 IYVTKEADDRLIY
+229 IYVTKEADNRLIY

-379 MQGGQWVTYTKAEW
+379 MQGGQWVTYTKAAW
-393 KDEYKAY
+393 DDSMKNYKA
-400 RALNLHAEDSEGG
+400 LGLHAEDSEGG
-413 KFKVVETKNPTGYT
+413 KFKVVETKNPAGYT

-432 EFTAEK
+432 EFVAK
-438 EGVVTLTLDATNARK
+438 DEGVVTLTLDATNARK

-475 IKAAKDIKTAGG
+475 IKAAKDIKTTGG
-487 TTLVAADTVVDTVT
+487 TTLIAADTVVDTVT

-522 ITAPDGYVLDTTEH
+522 KTAPDGYVLDTTEH

-587 TQKTDNNG
+587 TQKTDSNG

-629 SSGKVNGQSNLTITV
+629 SDGKVNGQSNLTITV

-699 TLREDQAPDHYKLAD
+699 TLREDQAPDYYKLAD

-768 NGKDRTFQNYVE
+768 NGKDRIFQNYVE

-822 LVNVTGTENVTI
+822 LVNVTGTENVKI
-834 SKLQEPTKGV
+834 SKLQEPAKGV

-885 IIPLKSPAKPDLYP
+885 IIPLK
-899 CQCLTRVFH
+899 

>member
-28 FAVSAGMDGLPSVVN
+28 FAVSEGMDGLPSVVD
-43 SGIGKMVDKSSTIDG
+43 SGIGKKVDTNSTIDG

-69 TKIRFGCSDG
+69 TKVSFGSTDG
-79 SGSWDNKFCLNA
+79 TKWDNKFCVNGEKYA
-91 EQHAHAC
+91 QVC
-98 SQWWPLSNINDGGNT
+98 SKWWPLSNISDNGGNT
-113 RSFIPY
+113 HSFIPY

-146 FLDWQNTDISGYPGY
+146 FLDWQNTNISGYPGY

-379 MQGGQWVTYTKAEW
+379 MQGGQWVTYTKAAW
-393 KDEYKAY
+393 NDSMKNYKA
-400 RALNLHAEDSEGG
+400 LGLHAEDSEGG
-413 KFKVVETKNPTGYT
+413 KFKVVETKNPAGYT

-432 EFTAEK
+432 EFVAK
-438 EGVVTLTLDATNARK
+438 DEGVVTLTLDATNARK

-487 TTLVAADTVVDTVT
+487 TTLVAANTVVDTVT

-522 ITAPDGYVLDTTEH
+522 KTAPDGYVLDTTEH

-572 GVTFHIWN
+572 GVMFHIWN

-587 TQKTDNNG
+587 TQKTDSNG

-629 SSGKVNGQSNLTITV
+629 SDGKVNGQSNLTITV

-699 TLREDQAPDHYKLAD
+699 TLREDQAPDYYKLAD

-822 LVNVTGTENVTI
+822 LVNVTGTENVKI
-834 SKLQEPTKGV
+834 SKLQEPAKGV

-885 IIPLKSPAKPDLYP
+885 IIPLK
-899 CQCLTRVFH
+899 

>member
-1 MKRWKKALSGLLMA
+1 
-15 ALMVTGIS
+15 
-23 FPENV
+23 
-28 FAVSAGMDGLPSVVN
+28 
-43 SGIGKMVDKSSTIDG
+43 
-58 TYNFTPVIGAN
+58 
-69 TKIRFGCSDG
+69 
-79 SGSWDNKFCLNA
+79 
-91 EQHAHAC
+91 
-98 SQWWPLSNINDGGNT
+98 
-113 RSFIPY
+113 
-119 ERLKGKMYAEYTN
+119 MYAEYTN

-146 FLDWQNTDISGYPGY
+146 FLDWQNTNINGYPGY

-487 TTLVAADTVVDTVT
+487 TTLVAANTVVDTVT

-522 ITAPDGYVLDTTEH
+522 KTAPDGYVLDTTEH

-587 TQKTDNNG
+587 TQKTDSNG

-629 SSGKVNGQSNLTITV
+629 SDGKVNGQSNLTITV

-699 TLREDQAPDHYKLAD
+699 TLREDQAPDYYKLAD

-822 LVNVTGTENVTI
+822 LVNVTGTENVKI
-834 SKLQEPTKGV
+834 SKLQEPAKGV

-885 IIPLKSPAKPDLYP
+885 IIPLK
-899 CQCLTRVFH
+899 

>member
-28 FAVSAGMDGLPSVVN
+28 FAVSEGMDGLPSVVD
-43 SGIGKMVDKSSTIDG
+43 SGIGKKVDTNSTIDG

-69 TKIRFGCSDG
+69 TKVSFGSTDG
-79 SGSWDNKFCLNA
+79 TKWDNKFCVNGEKYA
-91 EQHAHAC
+91 QVC
-98 SQWWPLSNINDGGNT
+98 SKWWPLSDIGDNGNT

-146 FLDWQNTDISGYPGY
+146 FLDWQNTNISGYPGY

-400 RALNLHAEDSEGG
+400 QALNLHAEDSEGG

-487 TTLVAADTVVDTVT
+487 TTLVAANTVVDTVT

-522 ITAPDGYVLDTTEH
+522 KTAPDGYVLDTTEH

-587 TQKTDNNG
+587 TQKTDSNG

-629 SSGKVNGQSNLTITV
+629 SDGKVNGQSNLTITV

-699 TLREDQAPDHYKLAD
+699 TLREDQAPDYYKLAD

-735 YADLTIVKKIKAS
+735 YADLTVVKKIKAS

-822 LVNVTGTENVTI
+822 LVNVTGTENVKI
-834 SKLQEPTKGV
+834 SKLQEPAKGV

-885 IIPLKSPAKPDLYP
+885 IIPLK
-899 CQCLTRVFH
+899 

>member
-28 FAVSAGMDGLPSVVN
+28 FAVSTGMDGLPSVVN
-43 SGIGKMVDKSSTIDG
+43 SGIGKIVNKDSVIDG
-58 TYNFTPVIGAN
+58 SYNFTPVIGSE
-69 TKIRFGCSDG
+69 TKITFGCSDR
-79 SGSWDNKFCLNA
+79 SGSWDNYFCQNA
-91 EQHAHAC
+91 ERYAKAC
-98 SQWWPLSNINDGGNT
+98 SSWWKLADTSRWSNI
-113 RSFIPY
+113 RSFVPY
-119 ERLKGKMYAEYTN
+119 ENLKGKMYAEYTN

-349 HQTKNVDL
+349 HQTKNVNL

-555 NAIVLQ
+555 NALVLQ

-587 TQKTDNNG
+587 TQKTDSNG

-629 SSGKVNGQSNLTITV
+629 SDGKVNGQSNLTITV

-699 TLREDQAPDHYKLAD
+699 TLCEDQAPDHYKLAD

-822 LVNVTGTENVTI
+822 LVNVTGTENVKI
-834 SKLQEPTKGV
+834 SKLQEPAKGV

-885 IIPLKSPAKPDLYP
+885 IIPLK
-899 CQCLTRVFH
+899 

>member
-1 MKRWKKALSGLLMA
+1 
-15 ALMVTGIS
+15 
-23 FPENV
+23 
-28 FAVSAGMDGLPSVVN
+28 
-43 SGIGKMVDKSSTIDG
+43 
-58 TYNFTPVIGAN
+58 
-69 TKIRFGCSDG
+69 
-79 SGSWDNKFCLNA
+79 
-91 EQHAHAC
+91 
-98 SQWWPLSNINDGGNT
+98 
-113 RSFIPY
+113 
-119 ERLKGKMYAEYTN
+119 MYAEYTN

-146 FLDWQNTDISGYPGY
+146 FLDWQNTNISGYPGY

-229 IYVTKEADDRLIY
+229 IYVSKEADDRLIY

-349 HQTKNVDL
+349 HQTKNVDI

-487 TTLVAADTVVDTVT
+487 TTLVAANTVVDTVT

-555 NAIVLQ
+555 NALVLQ

-587 TQKTDNNG
+587 TQKTDSNG

-629 SSGKVNGQSNLTITV
+629 SDGKVNGQSNLTITV

-822 LVNVTGTENVTI
+822 LVNVTGTENVKI
-834 SKLQEPTKGV
+834 SKLQEPAKGV

-885 IIPLKSPAKPDLYP
+885 IIPLK
-899 CQCLTRVFH
+899 

>member
-28 FAVSAGMDGLPSVVN
+28 FAVSTGMDGLPSVVN
-43 SGIGKMVDKSSTIDG
+43 SGIGKIVNKDSVIDG
-58 TYNFTPVIGAN
+58 SYNFTPVIGSE
-69 TKIRFGCSDG
+69 TKITFGCSDR
-79 SGSWDNKFCLNA
+79 SGSWDNYFCQNA
-91 EQHAHAC
+91 ERYAKAC
-98 SQWWPLSNINDGGNT
+98 SSWWKLADTSRWSNI
-113 RSFIPY
+113 RSFVPY
-119 ERLKGKMYAEYTN
+119 ENLKGKMYAEYTN

-379 MQGGQWVTYTKAEW
+379 MQSGQWVTYTKTVW
-393 KDEYKAY
+393 DDSRDLYK
-400 RALNLHAEDSEGG
+400 ALNLKETDSEGG
-413 KFKVVETKNPTGYT
+413 KFKVVETKNPAGYT

-487 TTLVAADTVVDTVT
+487 TTLVAANTVVDTVT

-522 ITAPDGYVLDTTEH
+522 KTAPDGYVLDTTEH

-587 TQKTDNNG
+587 TQKTDSNG

-629 SSGKVNGQSNLTITV
+629 SDGKVNGQSNLTITV

-699 TLREDQAPDHYKLAD
+699 TLREDQAPDYYKLAD

-822 LVNVTGTENVTI
+822 LVNVTGTENVKI
-834 SKLQEPTKGV
+834 SKLQEPAKGV

-885 IIPLKSPAKPDLYP
+885 IIPLK
-899 CQCLTRVFH
+899 